1 MQFLRV
7 SLEKGT
13 EQRAQL
19 TVNTHAHFHGCMKN
33 LFQVT
38 EAAISSRQTSKQ
50 EGGRTILGDNR
61 FLPPFEG
68 APVRKKG
75 SQASVRLIT
84 PLDHQAYQVAAKVDT
99 GPGPT
104 WPLLRLEVQ
113 GQ

>member
-7 SLEKGT
+7 SLERGT

-84 PLDHQAYQVAAKVDT
+84 PLVTKLIKLQQKWTQVPAP
-99 GPGPT
+99 PG
-104 WPLLRLEVQ
+104 LFS
-113 GQ
+113 G